1 MTIESLSNIEGLSGI
16 SDSGRTTFEIS
27 DSQLLYLKELD
38 VTSENWENMSD
49 SQKEMVISKINDR
62 FEEMNISD
70 KNVIND
76 AVNASFSP
84 EIAICPSQL

>member
-1 MTIESLSNIEGLSGI
+1 MTIESLRNIEGLSGI

-27 DSQLLYLKELD
+27 DSQLSYLKELD

-62 FEEMNISD
+62 FEEMNIS
-70 KNVIND
+70 
-76 AVNASFSP
+76 
-84 EIAICPSQL
+84 

>member
-27 DSQLLYLKELD
+27 DSQLSYLKELD

-62 FEEMNISD
+62 FEEIRQFGIGKWS
-70 KNVIND
+70 
-76 AVNASFSP
+76 
-84 EIAICPSQL
+84 

>member
-1 MTIESLSNIEGLSGI
+1 MTIELLSNIEGLSGI

-27 DSQLLYLKELD
+27 DSQLSYLKELD

-70 KNVIND
+70 KNV
-76 AVNASFSP
+76 
-84 EIAICPSQL
+84 